1 MRSAADFV
9 GLSMSFRRRWAA
21 FSFRLWLDARARPR
35 VVVTAFVA
43 LLRTAVA
50 SASSSVDRRA

>member
-21 FSFRLWLDARARPR
+21 FSIRAWLVAGARPR
-35 VVVTAFVA
+35 VVMTAFVA
-43 LLRTAVA
+43 LLARAAA
-50 SASSSVDRRA
+50 SASELVRRPS